1 TYDPDNSTLFLV
13 CPAGV
18 AQPGPVIYKST
29 GELVWA
35 DPTLGGCD
43 DLNYQTFEGEGHL
56 TLWVGS
62 GLAGSGAQVGSGFAL
77 ILNNQYEV
85 IRNISAVNPDNTDLH
100 EFKIP
105 GPNNDTA
112 LLTAYNPVPLDLSS
126 IGGPVDGWYLNSL
139 IQEVDIA
146 TGRVIFNWSSVDH
159 IALTESFNNIT
170 ISKTGTS
177 QANPWDAV
185 HINSIDKDSAG
196 NYLISSRHCKTIY
209 KISRNGTIIWRL
221 GGHLTDFTPIG
232 NETFFNWQHHARWR
246 NNETQIS
253 LFDDGAAVLP
263 GEDVVNEV
271 VASGKFLIVD
281 EAAMTV
287 ELAKRYLPSPSKF
300 VSCSY
305 FRALTEPYGDTVVV
319 GYGLHPWVTVHD
331 ASTQDVIFSAVIGPN
346 ASVTGV
352 SNYRVFQTSTDVFV
366 GRPSAPPSVAIVNG
380 NTTTNN
386 TTTTIYVSWNG
397 ATHVASYTVLTGDN
411 SAAVERKVVNVP
423 KSGFETAVSVSTESL
438 SAYVVVEALD
448 AGGRVLGRS

>member
-1 TYDPDNSTLFLV
+1 LV
-13 CPAGV
+13 CPAGANV
-18 AQPGPVIYKST
+18 AQPGPVIYKSS

-43 DLNYQTFEGEGHL
+43 DLNFQTFDGEGHL

-77 ILNNQYEV
+77 ILNDKYEAV
-85 IRNISAVNPDNTDLH
+85 SNISAVNPENTDLH

-126 IGGPVDGWYLNSL
+126 VGGLANGWYLNSL

-146 TGRVIFNWSSVDH
+146 TGRVLFNWSSVDH
-159 IALTESFNNIT
+159 IALSESFNNLT
-170 ISKTGTS
+170 VSKTGT
-177 QANPWDAV
+177 AEENPWDAV

-209 KISRNGTIIWRL
+209 KIDRNGTIIWRL
-221 GGHLTDFTPIG
+221 GGRLTDFTPEG

-263 GEDVVNEV
+263 QVDIVNEI
-271 VASGKFLIVD
+271 VASGKFLNVD
-281 EAAMTV
+281 QNAMTV
-287 ELAKRYLPSPSKF
+287 SLANRYLPSPNSAF
-300 VSCSY
+300 SLAEGS
-305 FRALTEPYGDTVVV
+305 TEPYGNTVVV

-331 ASTQDVIFSAVIGPN
+331 VDTQDVIFSAVIGPN
-346 ASVTGV
+346 ATVAGI
-352 SNYRVFQTSTDVFV
+352 SNYRVFQTSTHEFT
-366 GRPSAPPSVAIVNG
+366 GNPTQPPSLAITGGGGG
-380 NTTTNN
+380 NN
-386 TTTTIYVSWNG
+386 TTIYVSWNG
-397 ATHVASYTVLTGDN
+397 ATHVASYTVLTGEEYV
-411 SAAVERKVVNVP
+411 SVEREVVNVR
-423 KSGFETAVSVSTESL
+423 KNGFETAISIKATESL
-438 SAYVVVEALD
+438 SAYVTVEALATD
-448 AGGRVLGRS
+448 GKVLGKSA